1 MQSPTPSGARQSLA
15 VAGQR
20 LHGPTAQSLLCVQVG
35 ALPELE
41 DELELLVLVLD
52 DELLVVPLVLDVEL
66 LLVVL
71 PELELELVVALLL
84 EVELLLEVP
93 LVLEVELLVV
103 PPPPL
108 VLALLL
114 SPPPLPPLPAVPAEV
129 PPDMVPLCPQAAAT
143 TINPAHAPPT
153 NLRLPIASSSPGRPR
168 S

>member
-1 MQSPTPSGARQSLA
+1 LA

-41 DELELLVLVLD
+41 DELELLVLD

-143 TINPAHAPPT
+143 TISPAHAPPT
-153 NLRLPIASSSPGRPR
+153 NLRLPIASSSRGRPR